1 MFDEVVGRARE
12 LEAVSAFLEA
22 MAGGPAGLIF
32 AGAPGI
38 GKTTLWMEALARA
51 RERSLMVLSAR
62 PVAAEGR
69 LAFAALAD
77 LLEPVAGGVLAGL
90 PEPQRRALAV
100 ALLRE
105 DPGGRRLD
113 QRAVGA
119 ATISVLTA
127 LAGTAPGG
135 GAVGDLPWL
144 PPPPPRGGAVAAR
157 RGPGAPRGAPA

>member
-32 AGAPGI
+32 AGEPGI

-62 PVAAEGR
+62 PVAAEAR

-113 QRAVGA
+113 QRAGGA
-119 ATISVLTA
+119 ATVRG
-127 LAGTAPGG
+127 LAARAGG
-135 GAVGDLPWL
+135 
-144 PPPPPRGGAVAAR
+144 PRGAWRAAAR
-157 RGPGAPRGAPA
+157 RGPRPP